1 MLAREWHGAA
11 AVGRK
16 PPLTTD
22 RHVAA
27 RLRRRRLMLG
37 LTQQEMAELIGVTFQ
52 QAHKYETGMNRISA
66 GRLYQIAE
74 ALGVGV
80 AYFFQGVDDEQS
92 DALPQQ
98 ERLML
103 DLGRNFIRMS
113 DPSLQAA
120 LCHMAKVLAQSDQS
134 PEPGES
140 AAS

>member
-1 MLAREWHGAA
+1 MLAQEWDGAV

-16 PPLTTD
+16 PPLATD

-66 GRLYQIAE
+66 GRLYQLAE

-80 AYFFQGVDDEQS
+80 SYFFEGLDDAQAE
-92 DALPQQ
+92 ALRYQ

-103 DLGRNFIRMS
+103 DLGRNFIRLS

-134 PEPGES
+134 AEPGE
-140 AAS
+140 AKAG

>member
-1 MLAREWHGAA
+1 MLAQEWDRAV

-16 PPLTTD
+16 PPLATD

-37 LTQQEMAELIGVTFQ
+37 LTQQAMAELIGVTFQ

-74 ALGVGV
+74 ALGVSV
-80 AYFFQGVDDEQS
+80 AYFFQGLDDGTP

-103 DLGRNFIRMS
+103 DLGRNFIRLS

-120 LCHMAKVLAQSDQS
+120 LCHMAKVLAQPDQS
-134 PEPGES
+134 AEPAEIISG
-140 AAS
+140 

>member
-1 MLAREWHGAA
+1 MLAQEWDGAI

-16 PPLTTD
+16 PPMATD

-74 ALGVGV
+74 ALGVSV
-80 AYFFQGVDDEQS
+80 AYFFQGLGDGQS
-92 DALPQQ
+92 DVLPQQ

-113 DPSLQAA
+113 NPTLQAA
-120 LCHMAKVLAQSDQS
+120 LCHMAKVLAQSEQS
-134 PEPGES
+134 PEPGETI
-140 AAS
+140 AS